1 MNTND
6 HILEND
12 KIKKRFS
19 MLPQCGMNFKASQ
32 TLPPFETVITVGS
45 VCMGQCEHTTVRIP
59 KTFQINF
66 SGVLCNTIGC
76 VYTVYNFRKT

>member
-32 TLPPFETVITVGS
+32 TLPPFETVITICASIWVS
-45 VCMGQCEHTTVRIP
+45 VNIQ
-59 KTFQINF
+59 
-66 SGVLCNTIGC
+66 L
-76 VYTVYNFRKT
+76 